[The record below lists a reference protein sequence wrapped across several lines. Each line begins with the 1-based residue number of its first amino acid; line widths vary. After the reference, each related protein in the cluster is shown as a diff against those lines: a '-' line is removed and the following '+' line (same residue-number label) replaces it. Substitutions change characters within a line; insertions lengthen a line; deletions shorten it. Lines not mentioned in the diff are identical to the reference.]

1 MVLLRVRPILLV
13 LFSVAAAGG
22 ESEQET
28 SIDAKGK
35 NLKKFKAIIAAGASI
50 LAIAGSKLLTAASA
64 ESFACACIHGLLHQN
79 L

>member
-1 MVLLRVRPILLV
+1 LLQT
-13 LFSVAAAGG
+13 GG

-35 NLKKFKAIIAAGASI
+35 NLQTFKAIIAMGASI
-50 LAIAGSKLLTAASA
+50 FAIAGSKLLTAASA
-64 ESFACACIHGLLHQN
+64 KPFAHACIHGLLHQN

>member
-1 MVLLRVRPILLV
+1 MVLLRLRPILLV

-35 NLKKFKAIIAAGASI
+35 NLQTFKAIIVVGASI
-50 LAIAGSKLLTAASA
+50 FAIAGSKLVIAASA
-64 ESFACACIHGLLHQN
+64 ESFAYACIHGLLHQN